1 MRDHYDN
8 VTDEE
13 LMEFVK
19 DAIVKRER
27 LTFHQNLGSIHQ
39 RSCVPYDNNDLDD
52 KVYQHSGALLSAY
65 IMNDDAELLR
75 IMKMICQQEIESIY
89 DLAYG

>member
-13 LMEFVK
+13 LMQFVK
-19 DAIVKRER
+19 DAILKRER
-27 LTFHQNLGSIHQ
+27 LTFHQNMGNMHQ
-39 RSCVPYDNNDLDD
+39 RSCVPYDSNDLDD

>member
-1 MRDHYDN
+1 MRDHYDD

-13 LMEFVK
+13 LMQFVK

-27 LTFHQNLGSIHQ
+27 LTFHQNMGAMHQ
-39 RSCVPYDNNDLDD
+39 RSCVPYDSNDLDD

-65 IMNDDAELLR
+65 IMQDDAELLR
-75 IMKMICQQEIESIY
+75 IMKALCEQEILSIY

>member
-1 MRDHYDN
+1 MRDHYDD

-13 LMEFVK
+13 LMQFVK

-27 LTFHQNLGSIHQ
+27 LTFHQNMGAMHH
-39 RSCVPYDNNDLDD
+39 RSCVPYDSNDLAD
-52 KVYQHSGALLSAY
+52 KVYEHSGALLSAY
-65 IMNDDAELLR
+65 IMQDDAELLR
-75 IMKMICQQEIESIY
+75 IMKALCEQEILSIF

>member
-1 MRDHYDN
+1 MRDHYDD

-13 LMEFVK
+13 LMQFVK

-27 LTFHQNLGSIHQ
+27 LTFHQNMGSINQ
-39 RSCVPYDNNDLDD
+39 RSCVPYDSNDLDD

-65 IMNDDAELLR
+65 IMQDDAELLR
-75 IMKMICQQEIESIY
+75 IMKALCEQEILSIY